1 MLDVSKNNGFLKDF
15 NKVNDIYELK
25 ENQAT
30 SGAATVAESGG
41 DSFIKTR

>member
-15 NKVNDIYELK
+15 NKVNEIYELNEDHAK
-25 ENQAT
+25 